1 MHSISVTCTVHYSA
15 AQVLVKTDSAREE
28 VMDDTRQTCYL
39 DYCCAFINCYT
50 CHQSRLLLQKLTLP
64 SPLRVTQSSVFNQ
77 VNTYQLLLLSPLF
90 YPIMTS
96 KRHADPRFNPGQFLS
111 YHCSLN
117 GCSTFTP
124 HEIFYRVYLLLRC
137 IDGSQ
142 SANPSSA
149 DSGGEDL
156 LNRSEA
162 PDELKTIC
170 TVSVE
175 GSTKNGARET
185 ENSFHD
191 NLWGPLSS

>member
-1 MHSISVTCTVHYSA
+1 
-15 AQVLVKTDSAREE
+15 
-28 VMDDTRQTCYL
+28 
-39 DYCCAFINCYT
+39 
-50 CHQSRLLLQKLTLP
+50 
-64 SPLRVTQSSVFNQ
+64 
-77 VNTYQLLLLSPLF
+77 
-90 YPIMTS
+90 MTS

-156 LNRSEA
+156 LNCSEA

-175 GSTKNGARET
+175 GSTNNGARET